1 LEEGRIMVARGL
13 PRQQARR
20 WLMGDKSG
28 LTGHAGGSDAQ
39 PLVWEKHDMSLSPR
53 EMLARLVAFPSV
65 STSSNLDIIGF
76 CRDWL
81 NSHGVEST
89 LVMSP
94 EGDKANLYASI
105 GPQVEGGI
113 VFSGHTDVVPVE
125 GQNWT
130 TDPWTL
136 TERNGRLHGRGAT
149 DMKGFDALVLALVPE
164 IVKFPLKRPVHI
176 ALSYDEE
183 IACRGAPSMV
193 EAMARSIPRPAAVIV
208 GSPTGHAVVTGHK
221 ASVQLRT
228 RVTGYAVHSSR
239 IDQGVSAVM
248 SAARLIAW
256 HEDVMEENRR
266 RADPANPFEPPYTTL
281 HCGMMAGGNAANVV
295 SSSAW
300 FFSDIRA
307 IPTESPRDYLERYQT
322 YVREVVE
329 PRMKAI
335 APETGV
341 SVELIAEVPGLRPEA
356 DGEAERLMRRIT
368 GDNGTH
374 VVSYGTEAGIF
385 QRVGWSTVVCGP
397 GDIAQA
403 HQPDEY
409 IEVSELDAGE
419 RLLRRII
426 GELCA

>member
-1 LEEGRIMVARGL
+1 M
-13 PRQQARR
+13 P
-20 WLMGDKSG
+20 
-28 LTGHAGGSDAQ
+28 
-39 PLVWEKHDMSLSPR
+39 LSPR

-65 STSSNLDIIGF
+65 STSSNLDIIHF

-81 NSHGVEST
+81 NSHGVESR

-94 EGDKANLYASI
+94 EGDKANLYATI
-105 GPQVEGGI
+105 GPQVEGG
-113 VFSGHTDVVPVE
+113 VVLSGHTDVVPVE
-125 GQNWT
+125 GQNWS

-136 TERNGRLHGRGAT
+136 TEKNGRLYGRGAT

-164 IVKFPLKRPVHI
+164 MVRAPLKRPIHI

-193 EAMARSIPRPAAVIV
+193 KVMAETIPAPSAVIV
-208 GSPTGHAVVTGHK
+208 GEPTRHAVVTGHK

-228 RVTGYAVHSSR
+228 QVTGYAVHSSR

-248 SAARLIAW
+248 NAARLIAW

-266 RADPANPFEPPYTTL
+266 NADPANPFEPPYTTL

-307 IPTESPRDYLERYQT
+307 IPTESPMDYLARYES
-322 YVREVVE
+322 YIRDVVE

-335 APETGV
+335 APDTGV
-341 SVELIAEVPGLRPEA
+341 TVELIAEVPGLRPEA
-356 DGEAERLMRRIT
+356 DGAAERLMRRLT

-374 VVSYGTEAGIF
+374 VVSYGTEAGLF

-409 IEVSELDAGE
+409 IEVSEFQAGE
-419 RLLRRII
+419 AILRRLI
-426 GELCA
+426 GDLCV

>member
-1 LEEGRIMVARGL
+1 MCL
-13 PRQQARR
+13 
-20 WLMGDKSG
+20 
-28 LTGHAGGSDAQ
+28 
-39 PLVWEKHDMSLSPR
+39 MSLSPR

-81 NSHGVEST
+81 NSHGVESHV
-89 LVMSP
+89 VMSP
-94 EGDKANLYASI
+94 EGDKANLYATI

-113 VFSGHTDVVPVE
+113 VLSGHTDVVPVE
-125 GQNWT
+125 GQNWS

-136 TERNGRLHGRGAT
+136 TERNGRLYGRGAT

-164 IVKFPLKRPVHI
+164 MVRAPLKRPVHI

-193 EAMARSIPRPAAVIV
+193 QAMARSIPAPSAVIV
-208 GSPTGHAVVTGHK
+208 GEPTRHAVVTGHK

-228 RVTGYAVHSSR
+228 QVTGYAVHSSR

-248 SAARLIAW
+248 NAARLITW

-266 RADPANPFEPPYTTL
+266 RLDPENPFEPPYTTL

-307 IPTESPRDYLERYQT
+307 IPTESPMDYLARYEA
-322 YVREVVE
+322 YIRDVVE

-335 APETGV
+335 APDTGIA
-341 SVELIAEVPGLRPEA
+341 VEVIAEVPGLKPET
-356 DGEAERLMRRIT
+356 DGAAERLMRRLT
-368 GDNGTH
+368 GDNGIH
-374 VVSYGTEAGIF
+374 VVSYGTEAGLF

-409 IEVSELDAGE
+409 IEVSEFQAGE
-419 RLLRRII
+419 AVLRRLIAD
-426 GELCA
+426 LCA

>member
-1 LEEGRIMVARGL
+1 MVARSM
-13 PRQQARR
+13 PRQQARHR
-20 WLMGDKSG
+20 LIGDKSG
-28 LTGHAGGSDAQ
+28 LTRHAIGSDAHAS
-39 PLVWEKHDMSLSPR
+39 PWENSHMSLSPR

-81 NSHGVEST
+81 NSHGVESH

-113 VFSGHTDVVPVE
+113 VLSGHTDVVPVE

-130 TDPWTL
+130 TDPWIL
-136 TERNGRLHGRGAT
+136 TEKNGRLYGRGST

-164 IVKFPLKRPVHI
+164 MVKAPLKRPIHI

-193 EAMARSIPRPAAVIV
+193 QAMARSIPAPSAVIV
-208 GSPTGHAVVTGHK
+208 GEPTRHAVVTGHK

-228 RVTGYAVHSSR
+228 QVTGYAVHSSR

-248 SAARLIAW
+248 NAARLITW

-266 RADPANPFEPPYTTL
+266 RADPSNPFEPPYTTV
-281 HCGMMAGGNAANVV
+281 HCGMMAGGIAANVV

-307 IPTESPRDYLERYQT
+307 VPTESPRDYSERYQA
-322 YVREVVE
+322 YIREVVE

-341 SVELIAEVPGLRPEA
+341 TVELIAEIPGLRPETE
-356 DGEAERLMRRIT
+356 GEAERLMRRIT

-374 VVSYGTEAGIF
+374 VVSYGTEAGLF

-409 IEVSELDAGE
+409 IEISELEAGE
-419 RLLRRII
+419 RVLRRII

>member
-1 LEEGRIMVARGL
+1 
-13 PRQQARR
+13 
-20 WLMGDKSG
+20 
-28 LTGHAGGSDAQ
+28 
-39 PLVWEKHDMSLSPR
+39 MSLSPR
-53 EMLARLVAFPSV
+53 EMLARLIAFPSV
-65 STSSNLDIIGF
+65 STSSNLDIIAF

-81 NSHGVEST
+81 STHGVESNI
-89 LVMSP
+89 VMSP
-94 EGDKANLYASI
+94 EGDKANLYATI

-113 VFSGHTDVVPVE
+113 VLSGHTDVVPVE
-125 GQNWT
+125 GQAWSS
-130 TDPWTL
+130 DPWTL
-136 TERNGRLHGRGAT
+136 TERNGRLYGRGTT

-164 IVKFPLKRPVHI
+164 MVRAPLKRPVHI

-193 EAMARSIPRPAAVIV
+193 QAMASSIPAPSAVIV
-208 GSPTGHAVVTGHK
+208 GEPTRHAVVTGHK

-228 RVTGYAVHSSR
+228 QVTGYAVHSSR

-248 SAARLIAW
+248 NAARLIAW

-266 RADPANPFEPPYTTL
+266 LADPANPFEPAYTTL
-281 HCGMMAGGNAANVV
+281 HCGMMVGGSAANVV

-307 IPTESPRDYLERYQT
+307 IPTESPQDYLARYEA
-322 YVREVVE
+322 YIRDVIE

-341 SVELIAEVPGLRPEA
+341 AVELIAEVPGLRPET
-356 DGEAERLMRRIT
+356 DGAAERLMRRLT

-374 VVSYGTEAGIF
+374 VVSYGTEAGLF

-409 IEVSELDAGE
+409 IEASEFEAGE
-419 RLLRRII
+419 GVLRRIV
-426 GELCA
+426 GDLCA

>member
-1 LEEGRIMVARGL
+1 M
-13 PRQQARR
+13 P
-20 WLMGDKSG
+20 M
-28 LTGHAGGSDAQ
+28 
-39 PLVWEKHDMSLSPR
+39 SPR
-53 EMLARLVAFPSV
+53 EMLARLIAFPSV
-65 STSSNLDIIGF
+65 STSSNLDIIHF

-81 NSHGVEST
+81 NSHGVESH

-94 EGDKANLYASI
+94 EGDKANLYATI
-105 GPQVEGGI
+105 GPRVEGGI
-113 VFSGHTDVVPVE
+113 VLSGHTDVVPVE
-125 GQNWT
+125 GQNWS

-136 TERNGRLHGRGAT
+136 TEKNGRLYGRGAT
-149 DMKGFDALVLALVPE
+149 DMKGFDALVLALVPDM
-164 IVKFPLKRPVHI
+164 VHAPLKRPIHI

-193 EAMARSIPRPAAVIV
+193 HAMAGSIPAPSAVIV
-208 GSPTGHAVVTGHK
+208 GEPTRHAVVTGHK

-228 RVTGYAVHSSR
+228 HVTGYAVHSSR

-248 SAARLIAW
+248 NAARLIAW

-266 RADPANPFEPPYTTL
+266 RVDPDNPFEPPYTTL
-281 HCGMMAGGNAANVV
+281 HCGMMVGGNAANVV

-307 IPTESPRDYLERYQT
+307 IPTESPMDYLARYEA
-322 YVREVVE
+322 YIRDRIE
-329 PRMKAI
+329 PRMKAV

-341 SVELIAEVPGLRPEA
+341 AVELVAEVPGLRPEA
-356 DGEAERLMRRIT
+356 DGAAERLMRRLT

-374 VVSYGTEAGIF
+374 VVSYGTEAGLF

-409 IEVSELDAGE
+409 IEVSEFQAGE
-419 RLLRRII
+419 AILRRLI
-426 GELCA
+426 GDLCA

>member
-1 LEEGRIMVARGL
+1 
-13 PRQQARR
+13 
-20 WLMGDKSG
+20 
-28 LTGHAGGSDAQ
+28 
-39 PLVWEKHDMSLSPR
+39 MSLSPR

-81 NSHGVEST
+81 NSHGVESHV
-89 LVMSP
+89 VMSP
-94 EGDKANLYASI
+94 EGDKANLYATI

-113 VFSGHTDVVPVE
+113 VLSGHTDVVPVE
-125 GQNWT
+125 GQNWS

-136 TERNGRLHGRGAT
+136 TERNGRLYGRGAT

-164 IVKFPLKRPVHI
+164 MVRAPLKRPVHI

-193 EAMARSIPRPAAVIV
+193 QAMARSIPAPSAVIV
-208 GSPTGHAVVTGHK
+208 GEPTRHAVVTGHK

-228 RVTGYAVHSSR
+228 QVTGYAVHSSR

-248 SAARLIAW
+248 NAARLITW

-266 RADPANPFEPPYTTL
+266 PVDPENPFEPPYTTL

-300 FFSDIRA
+300 FFTDIRA
-307 IPTESPRDYLERYQT
+307 IPTESPMDYLARYEA
-322 YVREVVE
+322 YIRDVVE

-335 APETGV
+335 APDTGIA
-341 SVELIAEVPGLRPEA
+341 VEVIAEVPGLKPET
-356 DGEAERLMRRIT
+356 DGAAERLMRRLT
-368 GDNGTH
+368 GDNGIH
-374 VVSYGTEAGIF
+374 VVSYGTEAGLF

-409 IEVSELDAGE
+409 IEVSEFQAGE
-419 RLLRRII
+419 AVLRRLIAD
-426 GELCA
+426 LCA

>member
-208 GSPTGHAVVTGHK
+208 GEPTGHAVVTGHK